1 MREEKASALMFNL
14 VGAAKAELTGGGG
27 QGEASADVHD
37 GGKTTFG
44 VVRRRELRPL

>member
-1 MREEKASALMFNL
+1 MFNL
-14 VGAAKAELTGGGG
+14 VGAAKAELTGG

-44 VVRRRELRPL
+44 LVRRRELRPL